1 MDFNK
6 CNRCGCF
13 YFTEGDTCPSCKTK
27 DNNEIS
33 KLNNYF
39 TENDNTSVD
48 VHELS
53 YITGISIKNLSRFAE
68 NKKLGFKNKIIL

>member
-13 YFTEGDTCPSCKTK
+13 YVAEGDTCPSCQTK

-33 KLNNYF
+33 KLNTYF
-39 TENDNTSVD
+39 TETENASVD

-53 YITGISIKNLSRFAE
+53 YVTGISVKNLSRFAE
-68 NKKLGFKNKIIL
+68 NKELGFKKKIIL

>member
-13 YFTEGDTCPSCKTK
+13 YLTEGDTCPSCQTK
-27 DNNEIS
+27 DSNEIS

-39 TENDNTSVD
+39 MENENTSVD
-48 VHELS
+48 IHELS
-53 YITGISIKNLSRFAE
+53 YLTGISVRNLTRFAG
-68 NKKLGFKNKIIL
+68 NKELGFKKKIIL

>member
-13 YFTEGDTCPSCKTK
+13 YVAEGDTCPSCQTK

-33 KLNNYF
+33 KLNNF
-39 TENDNTSVD
+39 FLETENNSIGVN
-48 VHELS
+48 ELS
-53 YITGISIKNLSRFAE
+53 SITGISVKNLSRYASYKDLDF
-68 NKKLGFKNKIIL
+68 KKKIIL